1 MPPIL
6 RSVLAVLAGLL
17 AMAVIVMA
25 LTLLSVFALHLKSG
39 RPTPGYLT
47 LNVIYSLA
55 AAVFG
60 GWLTARLA
68 GRSPIAHGIALA
80 VVMLVLS
87 AVSYLQSTGTQP
99 IAYQVFLVLMPPVA
113 AIAGAWL
120 SRRCV
125 PYP

>member
-6 RSVLAVLAGLL
+6 RSVLAVIAGFL

-25 LTLLSVFALHLKSG
+25 LTLLSVFALHLKYG
-39 RPTPGYLT
+39 NPTPGYLT

-60 GWLTARLA
+60 GWLAALAA
-68 GRSPIAHGIALA
+68 GRAPVAHGIALA

-87 AVSYLQSTGTQP
+87 AVSYVHSSGSQP
-99 IAYQVFLVLMPPVA
+99 VAYQVFLIVAPPLAAVL
-113 AIAGAWL
+113 GAWL
-120 SRRCV
+120 YRPRSIA
-125 PYP
+125 